1 MQATARRFGALSWS
15 AFGLLVA
22 TGIWQVQEIPLKW
35 TYDRLVL
42 KLTLVG
48 IAGGLALVHQL
59 TARRSSPAIR
69 GALQGL
75 ILLVSIGVFAAAV
88 RII

>member
-1 MQATARRFGALSWS
+1 MVLI
-15 AFGLLVA
+15 V
-22 TGIWQVQEIPLKW
+22 TGIWQVERIGLSW

-48 IAGGLALVHQL
+48 LVAVLALVHQF
-59 TARRSSPAIR
+59 TARNTSPAVR

-75 ILLVSIGVFAAAV
+75 ILLLSIGIFGAAV